1 MLPGMDVATASEDRY
16 FGAEPS
22 RRRLARQL
30 YDTVRDRPIIS
41 PHGHVRPVLLADPA
55 ARFGSPAELFVIPDH
70 YVFRMLYSQGLK
82 LESLGVPRRD
92 GQVVATDHRTIW
104 RRFLE
109 HFHLFRATPS
119 ALWVT
124 DELRGVFGI
133 TDPIDVAHAD
143 AIYDELVAKLAQ
155 PAFSPRALFERFR
168 IETLATTDAATDTLD
183 AHRQLAADA
192 GWAGR
197 VRPTFR
203 PDSLMQIS
211 ADGWAGHVAQLSER
225 ADVPIR
231 TYAQFVQAIEARRQE
246 FRRLGATATDHAVV
260 APRTLHLRASE
271 LEAIFRR
278 ALGGRLRVGE
288 AEQFQAHFLV
298 EMARMSTEDGLVMQ
312 LHAGSFRNHNAAL
325 AAAFGPDVGA
335 DIPVAVEWTENLK
348 PLLDTYGS
356 DARFRLIVFTL
367 DETNYSRELAPI
379 AGHYP
384 AVLLGPP
391 WWFHDSVLGIRRY
404 LDAVVETAG
413 FQNTAGFNDDTRAF
427 LSIPARHDLWR
438 RVTCDWLAGLIVE
451 ARLDE
456 ASAAE
461 LALDCSDRLARR
473 AYRLEPAA

>member
-1 MLPGMDVATASEDRY
+1 MLASMYVATTPEDRR
-16 FGAEPS
+16 FAAETS

-30 YDTVRDRPIIS
+30 YDTVRDRPIVS
-41 PHGHVRPVLLADPA
+41 PHGHVRPALLADPA
-55 ARFGSPAELFVIPDH
+55 ARFGSPAELFVTPDH

-82 LESLGVPRRD
+82 LESLGIPKRD
-92 GQVVATDHRTIW
+92 GQEVEADHRVVW

-119 ALWVT
+119 ALWLT

-133 TDPIDVAHAD
+133 TDPLDGEHAD
-143 AIYDELVAKLAQ
+143 AIYDELSAKLAQ
-155 PAFSPRALFERFR
+155 PSFSPRALFEQFR

-183 AHRQLAADA
+183 AHRRLAAD

-203 PDSLMQIS
+203 PDALMQIGM
-211 ADGWAGHVAQLSER
+211 DGWVGHVEKLSER
-225 ADVPIR
+225 AGVPIR

-260 APRTLHLRASE
+260 APRTLRLDASE
-271 LEAIFRR
+271 LEATFRR
-278 ALGGRLRVGE
+278 ALRGRLRMGE

-298 EMARMSTEDGLVMQ
+298 EMARMSAEDGLVMQ
-312 LHAGSFRNHNAAL
+312 IHAGSFRNHNPAL
-325 AAAFGPDVGA
+325 AAVFGPDVGA
-335 DIPVAVEWTENLK
+335 DIPVAVEWTVNLK
-348 PLLDTYGS
+348 PLLDAYGN
-356 DARFRLIVFTL
+356 DPRFRVILFTL
-367 DETNYSRELAPI
+367 DETNYSRELAPL

-391 WWFHDSVLGIRRY
+391 WWFYDSVLGIRRY
-404 LDAVVETAG
+404 LDAVIETAG

-427 LSIPARHDLWR
+427 LSIPARHNLWR
-438 RVTCDWLAGLIVE
+438 RVTCDWLAGLVVE
-451 ARLDE
+451 GRLDE
-456 ASAAE
+456 VSAAE

-473 AYRLEPAA
+473 AYRLEPVP